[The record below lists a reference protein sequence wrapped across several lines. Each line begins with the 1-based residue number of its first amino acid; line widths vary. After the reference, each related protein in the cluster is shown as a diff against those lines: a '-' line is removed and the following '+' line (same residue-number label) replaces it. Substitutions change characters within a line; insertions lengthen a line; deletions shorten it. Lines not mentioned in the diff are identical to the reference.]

1 MPTYARIPIA
11 FTKGEGAWLW
21 DDKNEKYLDAL
32 AGIAVCGLGHAHPRI
47 ARVIAKQASTLLHT
61 SNIYRIPAQ
70 EKLGQ
75 RLCEITGLE
84 RAFFCNSGA
93 EANEAAIKL
102 ARVYGH
108 SKNIDHPTIIVCE
121 NSFHGRTMATLT
133 ATGNKAAHAGFEPLV
148 DGFVRAPF
156 NDIEAIKQICQTN
169 KNVCAVLVEPVQ
181 GEGGIH
187 IPASDYLEQLREVCD
202 HHQLLMMLD
211 EVQSGNGRTGKWFA
225 FQHTQAVPDVL
236 TTAKGLGNGMPIGAC
251 ITKGVAANLFA
262 PGMHGSTFGGN
273 PLACAAA
280 LEVLAIIEQDGILEH
295 TTKMSQLLAD
305 KLQSNLAKHALVK
318 EVRHHGFMLGIELN
332 EPCKE
337 IVMLAF
343 ERKLLLNVTAGNV
356 IRLLPPLIINEQ
368 EVEEIAERVEAAI
381 QAFSHSLTH

>member
-1 MPTYARIPIA
+1 MSTYARIPTA

-21 DDKNEKYLDAL
+21 DEENYKYLDAL
-32 AGIAVCGLGHAHPRI
+32 AGIAVCGLGHAHPKI
-47 ARVIAKQASTLLHT
+47 ASVIAEQANTLLHT

-84 RAFFCNSGA
+84 SAFFCNSGA

-108 SKNIDHPTIIVCE
+108 SKNIDQPTIIVCE

-133 ATGNKAAHAGFEPLV
+133 ATGNKTAHAGFEPLV

-156 NDIEAIKQICQTN
+156 DDINAINKICQTN

-187 IPASDYLEQLREVCD
+187 IPAANYLEQLREVCD
-202 HHQLLMMLD
+202 QHNLLMMLD

-225 FQHTQAVPDVL
+225 FQHTKAIPDVI
-236 TTAKGLGNGMPIGAC
+236 TTAKGLGNGIPIGAC
-251 ITKGVAANLFA
+251 ITKGIAANLFA

-273 PLACAAA
+273 PFSCAVA
-280 LEVLAIIEQDGILEH
+280 LKVLDIIEQEDLLEH
-295 TTKMSQLLAD
+295 TVKMSQLLAD
-305 KLQSNLAKHALVK
+305 KLQSKLSKHALVK
-318 EVRHHGFMLGIELN
+318 EIRHHGFMFGIELTK
-332 EPCKE
+332 PCKE
-337 IVMLAF
+337 IVTLAF
-343 ERKLLLNVTAGNV
+343 ERKLLLNVTAANV

-368 EVEEIAERVEAAI
+368 EVGEIAERVCASI
-381 QAFSHSLTH
+381 DAFS

>member
-1 MPTYARIPIA
+1 MPTYARIPCA
-11 FTKGEGAWLW
+11 FIKGEGAWLW
-21 DDKNEKYLDAL
+21 DKNNDKYLDAL

-47 ARVIAKQASTLLHT
+47 AAVIAKQANTLLHT
-61 SNIYRIPAQ
+61 SNIYQIPAQ

-75 RLCEITGLE
+75 RLCDITGLE

-108 SKNIDHPTIIVCE
+108 SQNIDQPTIIVCE

-133 ATGNKAAHAGFEPLV
+133 ATGNKAAHQGFEPLL
-148 DGFVRAPF
+148 DGFVRVPF
-156 NDIEAIKQICQTN
+156 NDIQAIEQACQEN
-169 KNVCAVLVEPVQ
+169 KNICAVLVEPVQ

-187 IPASDYLEQLREVCD
+187 IPASDYLDQLRKVCD
-202 HHQLLMMLD
+202 QYQLLMMLD
-211 EVQSGNGRTGKWFA
+211 EVQSGNGRTGTWFA
-225 FQHTQAVPDVL
+225 FQHSQAVPDVL

-251 ITKGVAANLFA
+251 LAKGVAANLFT

-273 PLACAAA
+273 PLACSVA
-280 LEVLAIIEQDGILEH
+280 LEVLAIIEEDSVLEN
-295 TTKMSQLLAD
+295 TNKMSMLLAET
-305 KLQSNLAKHALVK
+305 LQSKLTNQPLLK

-332 EPCKE
+332 QPCKE

-343 ERKLLLNVTAGNV
+343 KEQLLLNVTAGNV

-368 EVEEIAERVEAAI
+368 EVEDIATRVVASI
-381 QAFSHSLTH
+381 NAFSQSPTH